1 MSADKTKELLVQI
14 LAELYQ
20 KQAAT
25 HSPTGTSY
33 LEAQNDQFLGKIVPN
48 RYDRNSILNEYG
60 PFGSRYSATSIF
72 NQYSDY
78 GSQYG
83 QNSVNNPYCSTPP
96 RLIINGRLLGFVT
109 LNQHVANAIPTEA
122 FLYTLRNDLASLL
135 AGKISGSASEVRQLN
150 RESYVEAEDG
160 TFLGKLKPD
169 RFDNESIFNQ
179 FGVYGSQFSP
189 SSIFNK
195 FSTYG
200 NQFNTLSPY
209 NQFSTHPPKIYVK
222 GKFVAFLTKNQMKR
236 PRVDPDELLS
246 WAEQNVSRYG

>member
-1 MSADKTKELLVQI
+1 MASDKTKELLEQI
-14 LAELYQ
+14 LADLYN

-25 HSPTGTSY
+25 PPATGASY
-33 LEAQNDQFLGKIVPN
+33 LEAQNDQFLGKIVSN
-48 RYDRNSILNEYG
+48 RYDRDSILNQYG

-78 GSQYG
+78 GSRYG

-96 RLIINGRLLGFVT
+96 KLIIDGRLLGYVT
-109 LNQHVANAIPTEA
+109 VNQYVAGAIPTEA
-122 FLYTLRNDLASLL
+122 FLYTLRNDLGSLL
-135 AGKISGSASEVRQLN
+135 AGQISGSASEVRQLN
-150 RESYVEAEDG
+150 GESFIEAEDG

-179 FGVYGSQFSP
+179 YGQFGSQYSP

-200 NQFNTLSPY
+200 NQFNTFSPY
-209 NQFSTHPPKIYVK
+209 NQFSTHPPKLYVK
-222 GKFVAFLTKNQMKR
+222 GKFFAFLTKNQYKL
-236 PRVDPDELLS
+236 PRIDPDELLS
-246 WAEQNVSRYG
+246 WAEQNISRYG